1 MRFSLKPVSAA
12 ETESVPLEYS
22 IGRTAAEM
30 VIPYPPGIPLLYP
43 GEVINETVY
52 ERLIALRQGGAKF
65 QACAD
70 HALQYILVYN
80 IQKGGEV

>member
-1 MRFSLKPVSAA
+1 
-12 ETESVPLEYS
+12 
-22 IGRTAAEM
+22 M

-70 HALQYILVYN
+70 HALQSILVYN
-80 IQKGGEV
+80 NKKGGEV

>member
-1 MRFSLKPVSAA
+1 
-12 ETESVPLEYS
+12 
-22 IGRTAAEM
+22 M

-43 GEVINETVY
+43 GESIAASVCD
-52 ERLIALRQGGAKF
+52 RLIRLRTGGAKF

-70 HALQYILVYN
+70 PALQHIKVYN